1 MLPLQ
6 KPLAVSLFFILLSIA
21 SYGFLKD
28 VSGVPS
34 NWMPNDK
41 VMHVLVFFALTLSF
55 IQAFIRPFWQSFL
68 LLALYGGLIEVAQA
82 TFTSRMGDPLDW
94 LADIAGVLGAALL
107 VRYLPAHWFS
117 RPSVHA

>member
-1 MLPLQ
+1 MLPLH
-6 KPLAVSLFFILLSIA
+6 KSLAIFLFFLLLSIA
-21 SYGFLKD
+21 TYGFLKD

-68 LLALYGGLIEVAQA
+68 LLALYGALIEVAQA
-82 TFTSRMGDPLDW
+82 TFTSRMGDPFDW

-107 VRYLPAHWFS
+107 VRYLPAHWFNRS
-117 RPSVHA
+117 LVQS

>member
-1 MLPLQ
+1 VLPLH
-6 KPLAVSLFFILLSIA
+6 KSLAIFLFFLLLSIA
-21 SYGFLKD
+21 TYGFLKD

-68 LLALYGGLIEVAQA
+68 LLALYGALIEVAQA
-82 TFTSRMGDPLDW
+82 TFTSRMGDPFDW

-107 VRYLPAHWFS
+107 VRYLPAHWFNRS
-117 RPSVHA
+117 LVQS